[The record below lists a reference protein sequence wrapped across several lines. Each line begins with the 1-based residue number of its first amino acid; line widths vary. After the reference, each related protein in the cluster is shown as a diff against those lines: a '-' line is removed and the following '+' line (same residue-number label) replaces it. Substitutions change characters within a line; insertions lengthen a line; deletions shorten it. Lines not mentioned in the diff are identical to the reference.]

1 MTEKTIKQSVR
12 FRTDEEKKLL
22 EKVNIINQQRGINFN
37 EYVLSLI
44 KKDLENTNIND
55 VLKEIEK
62 TLNS

>member
-44 KKDLENTNIND
+44 KKDLENTNIDD